1 MKQQT
6 FDATALFKDENM
18 AIKHCFTLG
27 SAVRYI
33 DSEPL
38 LEEDS
43 LENRL
48 LLNAKS
54 LFVVSQDRD
63 CDGTPLYTLST
74 LPFNSKQEAE
84 DYILNEVIGNRTLYK
99 LSQTEQLSL
108 IVKTQRLVL
117 FNGIN
122 QENLA
127 KA

>member
-1 MKQQT
+1 
-6 FDATALFKDENM
+6 M
-18 AIKHCFTLG
+18 AIKHCFALG
-27 SAVRYI
+27 STVRYI
-33 DSEPL
+33 DSEPP

-84 DYILNEVIGNRTLYK
+84 DYILNEVIGVRTLRK
-99 LSQTEQLSL
+99 LSQTEQISL
-108 IVKTQRLVL
+108 IINTRRLIL
-117 FNGIN
+117 FHGIN
-122 QENLA
+122 HENLA